1 MYSVFDLQHFF
12 SFRTET
18 NYHRA
23 QRIPAKLANT
33 GYRMAT
39 NLSNAKT
46 LQFSISQLVLSMFI
60 LCLCK
65 PQPGSWAN
73 PADRATARV
82 SCRRCTGMQWRAR
95 ERERE
100 GQRAGEKGVPCI
112 GLLVV
117 CLRSGPLDSRR
128 NQCER
133 LEIILYVS
141 NLNLM
146 CKS

>member
-1 MYSVFDLQHFF
+1 
-12 SFRTET
+12 
-18 NYHRA
+18 
-23 QRIPAKLANT
+23 
-33 GYRMAT
+33 MAT

-60 LCLCK
+60 LCLSK

-73 PADRATARV
+73 PADRADEE
-82 SCRRCTGMQWRAR
+82 RALQAMHR
-95 ERERE
+95 NAVESERERGE
-100 GQRAGEKGVPCI
+100 GDGKKRVTWI

-117 CLRSGPLDSRR
+117 CLLYGPLDPGR